1 MKSPEHRI
9 EMAQRRARRQRPSCI
24 ALFDEY
30 TGQPEAPLIGWF
42 NLSTGVLLTENFTPS
57 TGGTKSQPILSHDRR
72 IRALNNR
79 IKLAVE
85 EVSASVE
92 AEAPTES

>member
-9 EMAQRRARRQRPSCI
+9 EMTQRRSRRQQPSCI
-24 ALFDEY
+24 ALYDEY
-30 TGQPEAPLIGWF
+30 TGQPEAPLIGWC
-42 NLSTGVLLTENFTPS
+42 NLSTGALMTESFTPS
-57 TGGTKSQPILSHDRR
+57 IAGLKSRPNISHDRR
-72 IRALNNR
+72 VRALNNR

-92 AEAPTES
+92 AEAPTQP